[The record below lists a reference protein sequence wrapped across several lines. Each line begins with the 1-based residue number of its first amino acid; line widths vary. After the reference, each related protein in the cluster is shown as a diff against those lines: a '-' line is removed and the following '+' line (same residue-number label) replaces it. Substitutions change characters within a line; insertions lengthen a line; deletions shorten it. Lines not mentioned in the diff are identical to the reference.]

1 MDVVGVRHIRESGR
15 HPASD
20 EERCPVDL
28 RPLETHVDPVLHAEI
43 RVRRGVVLAAGR
55 STRLAGMTGGG
66 SKALLRVG
74 GVSLVE
80 RAVRRLLALG
90 LDEVVVVV
98 GYHAGPVATLVN
110 EIAPGRVRAV
120 LAEGWEGGNGASLS
134 AAEVDM
140 AEEPLFLLVTAD
152 HVFGEGSLEALL
164 AAGEPAVLV
173 DSSPSPDVLAE
184 GTRVRLD
191 DGLALGFSKE
201 FEGSAVDCGA
211 FLLSPAVFA
220 AQRAAGSAGD
230 LSLAGAVSQLAVGRR
245 LAAVELPPGT
255 WWRDVDTPED
265 VRFAARMLRRSLR
278 SRADGP
284 VARWLNRPIS
294 TRLSMVVAPLRIHP
308 DLLSF
313 VAAAVG
319 VGAAALL
326 WRGLG
331 VAGAI
336 CTHLMSLLDGM
347 DGEAARLQQR
357 ARPEGALL
365 DGVLD
370 RVSDGAVIAGLAVWA
385 ASSGSAGTTTSIALA
400 AGAATL
406 STLSMATKDRIRAL
420 GLPPAPES
428 RLALLLGGR
437 DARLLF
443 VAVSALLARPAWG
456 LIAIVLTS
464 GVTLIARLA
473 LVRSAA
479 RRARS

>member
-1 MDVVGVRHIRESGR
+1 MDVRSRDG
-15 HPASD
+15 A
-20 EERCPVDL
+20 
-28 RPLETHVDPVLHAEI
+28 VDPADPAEV

-90 LDEVVVVV
+90 LEEVVVVV

-110 EIAPGRVRAV
+110 AIDPTRVRAV
-120 LAEGWEGGNGASLS
+120 LADGWEQGNGASLA
-134 AAEVDM
+134 AAEGEM
-140 AEEPLFLLVTAD
+140 AGEPLFLLVTAD

-164 AAGEPAVLV
+164 AARRPAVLV
-173 DSSPSPDVLAE
+173 DTAPAADVLAE

-191 DGLALGFSKE
+191 AGRAVGFSKE
-201 FEGSAVDCGA
+201 LEGPAVDCGA

-220 AQRAAGSAGD
+220 AQRAAVAAGD
-230 LSLAGAVSQLAVGRR
+230 PTLAGAVSELANGRR
-245 LAAVELPPGT
+245 LAAVELPSRT

-265 VRFAARMLRRSLR
+265 VRFAGRALRRSLR
-278 SRADGP
+278 SAADGP

-294 TRLSMVVAPLRIHP
+294 TRLSMGVAPLRIHP
-308 DLLSF
+308 DVVAFL
-313 VAAAVG
+313 AAAVG
-319 VGAAALL
+319 VAAAVLL
-326 WRGLG
+326 WRGNG

-336 CTHLMSLLDGM
+336 CTQLMSLLDGM

-370 RVSDGAVIAGLAVWA
+370 RLTDAAVIAGLGAWA
-385 ASSGSAGTTTSIALA
+385 ASGAANPAISVGLTAAAALF
-400 AGAATL
+400 ATL
-406 STLSMATKDRIRAL
+406 SMVSKDRIGAL

-437 DARLLF
+437 NARLVF
-443 VAVSALLARPAWG
+443 VAVAALAGRPAWG
-456 LIAIVLTS
+456 LIAIVATS
-464 GVTLIARLA
+464 GVTLVARLA

-479 RRARS
+479 VRARR

>member
-1 MDVVGVRHIRESGR
+1 MDVRSRDG
-15 HPASD
+15 A
-20 EERCPVDL
+20 
-28 RPLETHVDPVLHAEI
+28 VDPAEPAGV

-90 LDEVVVVV
+90 LEEVVVVV

-110 EIAPGRVRAV
+110 AIDPTRVRAV
-120 LAEGWEGGNGASLS
+120 LADGWERGNGASLA
-134 AAEVDM
+134 AAEGEM
-140 AEEPLFLLVTAD
+140 AGESLFLLVTAD

-164 AAGEPAVLV
+164 AARRPAVLV
-173 DSSPSPDVLAE
+173 DTAPAADVLAE

-191 DGLALGFSKE
+191 AGRAIGFSKE
-201 FEGSAVDCGA
+201 LDGPAVDCGA

-220 AQRAAGSAGD
+220 AQRAAAAAGD
-230 LSLAGAVSQLAVGRR
+230 PTLAGAVSELANGRR
-245 LAAVELPPGT
+245 LAAVELPPRT

-265 VRFAARMLRRSLR
+265 VRFAGRALRRSLR
-278 SRADGP
+278 SAADGP
-284 VARWLNRPIS
+284 VSRWLNRPIS
-294 TRLSMVVAPLRIHP
+294 TRLSMGVAPLRIHP
-308 DLLSF
+308 DVMSF
-313 VAAAVG
+313 IAAAVG
-319 VGAAALL
+319 VAAAVLL
-326 WRGLG
+326 WRGDG

-336 CTHLMSLLDGM
+336 CTQLMSLLDGM

-370 RVSDGAVIAGLAVWA
+370 RLTDAAVIAGLGAWA
-385 ASSGSAGTTTSIALA
+385 AAGSASPAISVGLTA
-400 AGAATL
+400 AAATL
-406 STLSMATKDRIRAL
+406 ATLSMASKDRIVAL

-437 DARLLF
+437 DARLVF
-443 VAVSALLARPAWG
+443 VAVAALVGRPAWG
-456 LIAIVLTS
+456 LIAIVVTS
-464 GVTLIARLA
+464 GVTLVTRVA

-479 RRARS
+479 VRARR

>member
-1 MDVVGVRHIRESGR
+1 M
-15 HPASD
+15 
-20 EERCPVDL
+20 DL
-28 RPLETHVDPVLHAEI
+28 RSIDGAADPAEPAEV

-90 LDEVVVVV
+90 LEEVVVVV

-110 EIAPGRVRAV
+110 AIDPARVRAV
-120 LAEGWEGGNGASLS
+120 LADGWEQGNGASLA
-134 AAEVDM
+134 AAEAEM
-140 AEEPLFLLVTAD
+140 AGEPLFLLVTAD

-164 AAGEPAVLV
+164 AARRPAVLV
-173 DSSPSPDVLAE
+173 DTAPAADVLAE

-191 DGLALGFSKE
+191 AGRAVGFSKE
-201 FEGSAVDCGA
+201 LEGPAVDCGA

-220 AQRAAGSAGD
+220 AQRAAAAAGD
-230 LSLAGAVSQLAVGRR
+230 PTLAGAVSELANGRR
-245 LAAVELPPGT
+245 LAAVELPPRT

-265 VRFAARMLRRSLR
+265 VRFAGRALRRSLH
-278 SRADGP
+278 SPADGP
-284 VARWLNRPIS
+284 VSRWLNRPIS
-294 TRLSMVVAPLRIHP
+294 TRLSMGVAPLRIHP
-308 DLLSF
+308 DVVSF
-313 VAAAVG
+313 LAAAVG
-319 VGAAALL
+319 VAAAVLL
-326 WRGLG
+326 WRGSG

-336 CTHLMSLLDGM
+336 CTQLMSLLDGM

-370 RVSDGAVIAGLAVWA
+370 RLTDAAVIAGLGAWA
-385 ASSGSAGTTTSIALA
+385 ASSGA
-400 AGAATL
+400 ASPTVSVGLTAAAATL
-406 STLSMATKDRIRAL
+406 ATLSMATKDRITAL
-420 GLPPAPES
+420 RLPPAPES

-437 DARLLF
+437 DARLVF
-443 VAVSALLARPAWG
+443 VAVAALVGRPAWG
-456 LIAIVLTS
+456 LIAIVATS
-464 GVTLIARLA
+464 GVTLVARLA

-479 RRARS
+479 VRARR

>member
-1 MDVVGVRHIRESGR
+1 MDVRSRDG
-15 HPASD
+15 A
-20 EERCPVDL
+20 
-28 RPLETHVDPVLHAEI
+28 VDPAEPVEV

-90 LDEVVVVV
+90 LEEVVVVV

-110 EIAPGRVRAV
+110 AIDPTRVRAV
-120 LAEGWEGGNGASLS
+120 LADGWEQGNGASLA
-134 AAEVDM
+134 AAEAEM
-140 AEEPLFLLVTAD
+140 AGEQLFLLVTAD

-164 AAGEPAVLV
+164 AARRPAVLV
-173 DSSPSPDVLAE
+173 DTAPAADVLAE
-184 GTRVRLD
+184 GTRVRLEA
-191 DGLALGFSKE
+191 GRAVGFSKE
-201 FEGSAVDCGA
+201 LEGPAVDCGA

-220 AQRAAGSAGD
+220 AQRAAAVAGD
-230 LSLAGAVSQLAVGRR
+230 PTLAGAVSELANGRR
-245 LAAVELPPGT
+245 LAAVELPSRT

-265 VRFAARMLRRSLR
+265 VRFAGRALRRSLR
-278 SRADGP
+278 SAADGP

-294 TRLSMVVAPLRIHP
+294 TRLSMAVAPLRIHP
-308 DLLSF
+308 DVVSF
-313 VAAAVG
+313 LAAAVG
-319 VGAAALL
+319 VAAAVLL
-326 WRGLG
+326 WRGEG

-336 CTHLMSLLDGM
+336 CTQLMSLLDGM

-370 RVSDGAVIAGLAVWA
+370 RLTDAAVIAGLGAWA
-385 ASSGSAGTTTSIALA
+385 ASGASSPAISVGLTA
-400 AGAATL
+400 AAATL
-406 STLSMATKDRIRAL
+406 ATLSMASKDRIGAL

-443 VAVSALLARPAWG
+443 VAVAALVGRPAWG
-456 LIAIVLTS
+456 LIAIVVTS
-464 GVTLIARLA
+464 GVTLVTRVA

-479 RRARS
+479 VRARR

>member
-1 MDVVGVRHIRESGR
+1 M
-15 HPASD
+15 
-20 EERCPVDL
+20 PVDL
-28 RPLETHVDPVLHAEI
+28 RPLETHGDPVLPTDT

-120 LAEGWEGGNGASLS
+120 LAERWEDGNGASLA

-164 AAGEPAVLV
+164 AAGRPAVLV
-173 DSSPSPDVLAE
+173 DSSPSPEVLAE
-184 GTRVRLD
+184 GTRVRLG
-191 DGLALGFSKE
+191 DGHALGFSKDL
-201 FEGSAVDCGA
+201 EGPTVDCGA
-211 FLLSPAVFA
+211 FVLSSAVFA
-220 AQRAAGSAGD
+220 AQRAAASAGD
-230 LSLAGAVSQLAVGRR
+230 LTLAGAVSELADGRR
-245 LAAVELPPGT
+245 LVAVELPAGS

-265 VRFAARMLRRSLR
+265 VRFAARALRRSLP
-278 SRADGP
+278 SRTDGP
-284 VARWLNRPIS
+284 VSRWLNRPVS
-294 TRLSMVVAPLRIHP
+294 TRLSMWVAPLRIHP

-313 VAAAVG
+313 AAAAVG
-319 VGAAALL
+319 VGAAVLL
-326 WRGLG
+326 GRGLG
-331 VAGAI
+331 IAGAI

-357 ARPEGALL
+357 GRPEGALL

-370 RVSDGAVIAGLAVWA
+370 RLSDGAVLAGLGVWA
-385 ASSGSAGTTTSIALA
+385 ASSGSAGVATSIALA
-400 AGAATL
+400 AAAATL
-406 STLSMATKDRIRAL
+406 STLSMATKDRVSAL
-420 GLPPAPES
+420 GLPPAPEP

-443 VAVSALLARPAWG
+443 VAVSALFARPAWG
-456 LIAIVLTS
+456 LIAVVVTS
-464 GVTLIARLA
+464 GVTLFARVA

-479 RRARS
+479 RRARG